1 MNFAYLDE
9 ICSSKTLELAY
20 SLYTETCDSFF
31 GISCIV
37 GPYVVF
43 LLPIFLLSQLIL
55 KNDRV
60 NQSRKHLDWYWKC
73 L

>member
-43 LLPIFLLSQLIL
+43 LYTYFPTKSTNFE
-55 KNDRV
+55 K
-60 NQSRKHLDWYWKC
+60 
-73 L
+73 